1 MDTTKSPS
9 RTCGNTGAGGAS
21 YFYQFFGLS
30 YFGAF

>member
-9 RTCGNTGAGGAS
+9 RTCGNTGAGAS